1 MLRRAIRAGTPLGRA
16 AEEYVTSGR
25 LVPDDVILGLMREEM
40 LRVGDGF
47 ILDGFPRTVVQ
58 AAGLEEIA
66 REAGLPITA
75 AVNLA
80 IPTEALLRRLGDRW
94 TCPVCAAVYRK
105 GAGGSDGRPRVEGVC
120 DREGALLVQR
130 EDDRPETV
138 RRRLVVYESQT
149 RPIVDW
155 YRAKGL
161 LREADGDGDV
171 ETVYA
176 RILKAIEG

>member
-1 MLRRAIRAGTPLGRA
+1 MLRRAIREGTTLGRE
-16 AEEYVTSGR
+16 AEEYVTNGR

-40 LRVGDGF
+40 VRAGRGF

-58 AAGLEEIA
+58 AAGLDEISK
-66 REAGLPITA
+66 ETGLPLDC

-80 IPTEALLRRLGDRW
+80 LPTETLVRRLADRW
-94 TCPVCAAVYRK
+94 NCPGCAAVYR
-105 GAGGSDGRPRVEGVC
+105 GGSGGLDGRPKVAGRC
-120 DREGALLVQR
+120 DRDGAALVQR
-130 EDDRPETV
+130 ADDHPDTV
-138 RRRLVVYESQT
+138 RRRLVVYESST
-149 RPIVDW
+149 RPIVDY

-171 ETVYA
+171 ETVYG